1 MPLLVAYLQCM
12 ILVFIFFLVIN
23 FYRKRN
29 KLVLRHLPIFGILP
43 EVLFDF
49 HLFHD
54 KLSKI
59 LRTRK
64 GTILINYWLS
74 PYNILI
80 TSDPANVH
88 YMLTTNFSRYPK
100 GSEWRKRFDVFGR
113 GLFNSDFEEWTLQR
127 KAARGFF
134 THTKFHQLTAKIV
147 PEIIEKGV
155 IPVLEYACKNNLQV
169 DLQDLLKRYAFDYAT
184 IIATGCNPKSLS
196 VGMPEIPFSKAFA
209 DAGEAIFFRHFV
221 PETLWKL
228 QRWLRIGKERKYRDG
243 WRVINEFYQNLL
255 VKQDEP
261 RKDEE
266 SFNVLNLYLNRNAIV
281 LPRDNDEEIM
291 RDNVISIIFAGEDTT
306 STALTWFFWLVSQ
319 NPKAI
324 SIIREEI
331 KLNATPK
338 DANKGDEDRPRLFNF
353 DELSNLVYL
362 HAALCESLR
371 LFPSIPYE
379 TRTPTQQDQLPSGHR
394 VNEKTFVIICA
405 YAMGRMETVWGE
417 DCYEFKP
424 ERWITDDGG
433 IKHEP
438 SHKFFAF
445 STRPR
450 MCLGKEIA
458 FVIMKAIAA
467 AIIYNY
473 DIQVLENPPVIPSL
487 SISLRMKHGLMVKIN
502 RKSY

>member
-1 MPLLVAYLQCM
+1 M
-12 ILVFIFFLVIN
+12 ILLLACLLCMFLAITFILFLR
-23 FYRKRN
+23 FYRNSN
-29 KLVLRHLPIFGILP
+29 KLALRHLPIFGLLP
-43 EVLFDF
+43 EVLLDL

-74 PYNILI
+74 PNSILL

-100 GSEWRKRFDVFGR
+100 GSEWRKRFDVFGH

-127 KAARGFF
+127 KAARGFL
-134 THTKFHQLTAKIV
+134 THAKFHQLTAKSV
-147 PEIIEKGV
+147 PEIIEEGL
-155 IPVLEYACKNNLQV
+155 IPVLEHACKKDLAV
-169 DLQDLLKRYAFDYAT
+169 DLQDLIKRYTFDYAT
-184 IIATGCNPKSLS
+184 IIASGCNSKSLS
-196 VGMPEIPFSKAFA
+196 VELPEIPFSKALD
-209 DAGEAIFFRHFV
+209 DAGEAIFFRHIV

-243 WRVINEFYQNLL
+243 WRVIDEFYQNL
-255 VKQDEP
+255 VNKQEP
-261 RKDEE
+261 SKDEE
-266 SFNVLNLYLNRNAIV
+266 SFNVLNLYLNRNEI
-281 LPRDNDEEIM
+281 LQPRDNDEEVM
-291 RDNVISIIFAGEDTT
+291 RDNIISLIFAAEDTT
-306 STALTWFFWLVSQ
+306 STAISWFFWLVSK
-319 NPKAI
+319 NPEAI
-324 SIIREEI
+324 SKIREEL
-331 KLNATPK
+331 KLNAAPK
-338 DANKGDEDRPRLFNF
+338 DANKGDKDRPRSFDF

-379 TRTPTQQDQLPSGHR
+379 TRTPTQQDKLPSGHR
-394 VNEKTFVIICA
+394 VNQKTIVIICS
-405 YAMGRMETVWGE
+405 YAMGRMPSVWGE
-417 DCYEFKP
+417 DCHEFKP
-424 ERWITDDGG
+424 ERWITEEGK

-445 STRPR
+445 NTRPR
-450 MCLGKEIA
+450 MCPGKEIA
-458 FVIMKAIAA
+458 FVVMKAIAA

-487 SISLRMKHGLMVKIN
+487 SISLRMKHGLMVRVK
-502 RKSY
+502 RKSS